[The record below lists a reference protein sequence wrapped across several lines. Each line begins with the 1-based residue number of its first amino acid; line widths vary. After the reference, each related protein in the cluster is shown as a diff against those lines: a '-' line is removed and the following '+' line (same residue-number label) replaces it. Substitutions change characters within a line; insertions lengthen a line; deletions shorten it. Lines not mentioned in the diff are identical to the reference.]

1 MAVGSATQQKEDFEA
16 LARAQLPRLYSLARR
31 LVGDR
36 AEDLVQEC
44 LMRAYRSFGSLSAPG
59 SGGRWMQSILVN
71 TFRDGLRRQ
80 DRRIEEVAVD
90 DIEGFSLYR
99 TIADEDPF
107 PYSDSLHLD
116 FLRSFGREDVHE
128 VLMRM
133 PDLYRAPLVR
143 AANYPGHRTDGIV
156 TPDFRGVLETDDGAV
171 ILIEWNGFARS
182 GADGVRE
189 LVGRMTHLTD
199 DARYS
204 TLNDRQCAVAGE
216 VRPKADGSGFDVVI
230 EVAELVWE
238 PLGHRFV
245 DATPG
250 RPGGVVSEP

>member
-1 MAVGSATQQKEDFEA
+1 MAVGSATQQKKEDFEA
-16 LARAQLPRLYSLARR
+16 LARGQLPRLYSLARR

-44 LMRAYRSFGSLSAPG
+44 LMRAYRSFGSLNTPEA
-59 SGGRWMQSILVN
+59 GGRWMQSILVN
-71 TFRDGLRRQ
+71 TFRDGLRKQ

-133 PDLYRAPLVR
+133 PDLYRAPLVLR
-143 AANYPGHRTDGIV
+143 YMQ
-156 TPDFRGVLETDDGAV
+156 
-171 ILIEWNGFARS
+171 GFATKEIATMLDAPLGTVLARLHR
-182 GADGVRE
+182 GRKLFERE
-189 LVGRMTHLTD
+189 LWAYAR
-199 DARYS
+199 DAD
-204 TLNDRQCAVAGE
+204 LLQEGE
-216 VRPKADGSGFDVVI
+216 SG
-230 EVAELVWE
+230 
-238 PLGHRFV
+238 
-245 DATPG
+245 
-250 RPGGVVSEP
+250 